1 MQRGWLLC
9 QPFIFLHLCKSSQYR
24 IVAFFRLLHQYTVYS
39 LRCLPPRLL
48 SEPTL
53 FDLIR
58 QDGQPFSGAACFPH
72 FYGCKTLHDNRSPYF
87 FSCSPTVHCR
97 MQNWWA
103 YFFPRV
109 FRKCDFKKQPSQ
121 YVFNISSTSRMSC
134 FLSIF
139 IPSFF
144 PPAFPSALHVHLS
157 IAARLTFPGI
167 PLSKFP
173 RIWACYN
180 KR

>member
-72 FYGCKTLHDNRSPYF
+72 FVTPVTITGRRIFSAFRLPCIAGCKTGGHIFSHVFSGNAILKNSLHN
-87 FSCSPTVHCR
+87 
-97 MQNWWA
+97 
-103 YFFPRV
+103 
-109 FRKCDFKKQPSQ
+109 
-121 YVFNISSTSRMSC
+121 TS
-134 FLSIF
+134 LIF
-139 IPSFF
+139 HP
-144 PPAFPSALHVHLS
+144 L
-157 IAARLTFPGI
+157 PG
-167 PLSKFP
+167 
-173 RIWACYN
+173 
-180 KR
+180 

>member
-1 MQRGWLLC
+1 M
-9 QPFIFLHLCKSSQYR
+9 PAFYFLYLCKPSQYR
-24 IVAFFRLLHQYTVYS
+24 IPAFSRFLHQQVCCLQPDGGHQAPPVS
-39 LRCLPPRLL
+39 RAGFVMVKLREDEQQLL
-48 SEPTL
+48 
-53 FDLIR
+53 
-58 QDGQPFSGAACFPH
+58 GAACSTH
-72 FYGCKTLHDNRSPYF
+72 FYGCKTRHDNRSPYF

-139 IPSFF
+139 IPSFRQLSHPHCTCIYPLRHAGLSRGPLYQNF
-144 PPAFPSALHVHLS
+144 PEFGHA
-157 IAARLTFPGI
+157 ITRGDQDG
-167 PLSKFP
+167 
-173 RIWACYN
+173 
-180 KR
+180 